1 MWGSDR
7 QAGAGAAG
15 AAVTVAFTNARDC
28 FLHLP
33 RRLVAQLHLLQNQA
47 IEVAWGHQP
56 AFLSWVEGRHFNDQG
71 ENVAEINRQVG
82 QKLGLS
88 NGEQVFLK
96 PCSHV
101 VSCQQVEVEPL
112 SADDWEILE
121 LHAASLEQHLL
132 DQIRIVFPKAIFPV
146 WVDQQTYIFIQ
157 IVALMPPATYG
168 RLETNTKLLIQPKT
182 RQAKENTFSKADDIS
197 GKFYFYGGD
206 GQKGITEEFQTKQ
219 LQSNT
224 LGVIGTNETDSEVSV
239 DSSSIPSLWTMI
251 GNIFSFGSEK
261 KQETSWGATEI
272 SAFKNM
278 QSEVVPLDNI
288 FRVCKS
294 QPPSIHRMSAT
305 SMFHKHCAI
314 HVFPWDQEY
323 FDMEPSFTV
332 TYGKLVKLL
341 SPKQQQSK
349 TKQNIL
355 SPEKEK
361 QISELLDQK
370 QISTDHGQEA
380 DKTCVLKVVWNGLEE
395 LKNTIRY
402 TKNVEFLHLGKV
414 WIPDDLRKRLNIEMH
429 AVVKI
434 TPVEITPKIPRS
446 LKLQP
451 RENLPEDISEEDV
464 KAVFYSWLQQSA
476 TTLLPLIISEEEFIK
491 LEMKDGLKEFSLSI
505 IHCWGKEREKE
516 KEKEK
521 NIFLLSTNLLQK
533 TTIQVLLDPMVKEE
547 NSEEIDF
554 ILPFLKLNSLGGVNS
569 LGISSMEHITHSLL
583 GRPFSRQLMSLV
595 AGLRN
600 GALLLTGG
608 KGSGKST
615 LAKAICKEAFD
626 ILDAYVEIV
635 DCKTLRGK
643 RLETI
648 QKTLEAAFSEA
659 LWRQPSVVLL
669 DDLDL
674 IAGLSAAPEHE
685 HSPDAVQSQRLAHAL
700 NDMVKEF
707 ISMGSLVALIA
718 TSQFQHS
725 LHPLLVSAQG
735 IHIFQCVLHIHPPN
749 QEQRLEILHNVIKNK
764 LDCDINKF
772 TDLDLQH
779 IAKETEGFVARD
791 FTMLVDRAIH
801 SCLCHQHISTR
812 EELVLTTSDFEKAL
826 KGFTPASL
834 RNVNLHKPKDLGWD
848 KIGGLHEVRQIL
860 MDTIQ
865 LPAKYPELFA
875 NLPIRQR
882 TGILLYGPP
891 GTGKTLLA
899 GVVARESRMNFIS
912 VKGPELL
919 SKYIG
924 ASEQAVR
931 DIFIRAQ
938 AAKPCILFFDEFESI
953 APRRGH
959 DNTGVTDRVVNQ
971 LLTQLDGVEGLQGVY
986 VLAATSRPDLID
998 PALLRPGRLD
1008 KCVYCPPPDQVSRL
1022 EILNVL
1028 SDSLPLADD
1037 VDLHHVA
1044 SLTDSFTGAD
1054 LKALLYNAQLEALH
1068 GRLLSSGLQDGRS
1081 SSDSDLSLSSMVF
1094 LNHSSGS
1101 DDSAGDGECGLDQ
1114 SLVSLEM
1121 SEILPDESKFNMYRL
1136 YFGSSYESELGNGT
1150 SSDLSSQ
1157 CLSAPSSMTQDLPG
1171 LLGKDQL
1178 FPQPP
1183 VIRTASQEGYPE
1195 LTQEQRD
1202 QLRADIS
1209 IIKGRYRSQS
1219 GEDESLNQ
1227 PGPIKTCLLAISQSH
1242 LMTALGNTRPSISE
1256 DDWKN
1261 FAELYENFQNP
1272 KKRKSQSGTMF
1283 RPGQKVTL
1291 A

>member
-7 QAGAGAAG
+7 LAGAAGGG

-33 RRLVAQLHLLQNQA
+33 RGLVAQLHLLQNQA
-47 IEVAWGHQP
+47 IEVVWSQQP
-56 AFLSWVEGRHFNDQG
+56 AFLSWVEGRHFSDQG

-88 NGEQVFLK
+88 NGGQVFLK

-121 LHAASLEQHLL
+121 LHAVSLEQHLL

-157 IVALMPPATYG
+157 IVALIPTASYG
-168 RLETNTKLLIQPKT
+168 RLETDTKLLIQPKT
-182 RQAKENTFSKADDIS
+182 RQTKENTFSKADAEYKTLPS
-197 GKFYFYGGD
+197 YGRD
-206 GQKGITEEFQTKQ
+206 QKVMMKELQTKQPRSNAVGITE
-219 LQSNT
+219 SNE
-224 LGVIGTNETDSEVSV
+224 NESEIPV
-239 DSSSIPSLWTMI
+239 DSSSVASLWTMI
-251 GNIFSFGSEK
+251 GNIFSFRSEK
-261 KQETSWGATEI
+261 KQETSWGLTEI
-272 SAFKNM
+272 NAFKNM
-278 QSEVVPLDNI
+278 QSKVVPLDNI

-294 QPPSIHRMSAT
+294 QPPSIYNASAT
-305 SMFHKHCAI
+305 SVFHKHCAI

-323 FDMEPSFTV
+323 FDVEPSFTV

-349 TKQNIL
+349 TKQNVL

-361 QISELLDQK
+361 QMSEPLDQK
-370 QISTDHGQEA
+370 
-380 DKTCVLKVVWNGLEE
+380 KTRSDRSEEDEKACVLQVVWNGLEE
-395 LKNTIRY
+395 LKNAIKY
-402 TKNVEFLHLGKV
+402 TKNVEVLHLGKV

-429 AVVKI
+429 AVVRI
-434 TPVEITPKIPRS
+434 TPVEVTPKIPRS

-451 RENLPEDISEEDV
+451 RENLPKDVSEEDI
-464 KAVFYSWLQQSA
+464 KIVFYSWLQQS
-476 TTLLPLIISEEEFIK
+476 TTTMLPLVISEEEFIK
-491 LEMKDGLKEFSLSI
+491 LETKDGLKEFSLSI
-505 IHCWGKEREKE
+505 VHSWEKE
-516 KEKEK
+516 KDK
-521 NIFLLSTNLLQK
+521 NIFLLSPNLLQK

-554 ILPFLKLNSLGGVNS
+554 ILPFLKLSSLGGVNS
-569 LGISSMEHITHSLL
+569 LGVSSLEHITHSLL
-583 GRPFSRQLMSLV
+583 GRPLSRQLMSLV

-626 ILDAYVEIV
+626 KLDAHVERV
-635 DCKTLRGK
+635 DCKALR
-643 RLETI
+643 
-648 QKTLEAAFSEA
+648 
-659 LWRQPSVVLL
+659 
-669 DDLDL
+669 
-674 IAGLSAAPEHE
+674 
-685 HSPDAVQSQRLAHAL
+685 AL
-700 NDMVKEF
+700 NDMIKEF

-718 TSQFQHS
+718 TSQSQQS

-735 IHIFQCVLHIHPPN
+735 VHIFQCIQHIQPPN
-749 QEQRLEILHNVIKNK
+749 QEQRCEILCNVIKNK

-779 IAKETEGFVARD
+779 VAKETGGFVARD
-791 FTMLVDRAIH
+791 FTVLVDRAIH
-801 SCLCHQHISTR
+801 SRLSRQSISTR
-812 EELVLTTSDFEKAL
+812 EKLVLTTLDFQKAL
-826 KGFTPASL
+826 HGFIPASL
-834 RNVNLHKPKDLGWD
+834 RSVNLHKPRDLGWD

-899 GVVARESRMNFIS
+899 GVIARESRMNFIS

-1037 VDLHHVA
+1037 VDLQHVA
-1044 SLTDSFTGAD
+1044 SVTDSFTGAD

-1068 GRLLSSGLQDGRS
+1068 GMLLSGGLQDGSS

-1157 CLSAPSSMTQDLPG
+1157 CLSAPSSVTQDLPG
-1171 LLGKDQL
+1171 VPGKDQL
-1178 FPQPP
+1178 FSQPP
-1183 VIRTASQEGYPE
+1183 VLRTASQEGCQE

-1209 IIKGRYRSQS
+1209 IIKGRYQSQS
-1219 GEDESLNQ
+1219 GEDESINQ
-1227 PGPIKTCLLAISQSH
+1227 PGPIKTRLAISQSH
-1242 LMTALGNTRPSISE
+1242 LMTALGHTRPSISE

-1261 FAELYENFQNP
+1261 FAELYESFQNP
-1272 KKRKSQSGTMF
+1272 KRRKNQSGTMF